1 MLHSSVFRTGLALA
15 ALTCAG
21 LAQAVPL
28 NVGYDNFTYSGT
40 VTRYATLADAQNQAN
55 ATGGPYTI
63 QTVTNNS
70 PLPARATRSNARDG
84 NLSVTSAA
92 PAAYG
97 SDVTYLSTAWYFTT
111 FPANGDGWGNP
122 NNSNNGFIQYYLTSS
137 APTVNGGWQP
147 GYTQFRLTVS
157 GGNGDSSN
165 AARFWPVP
173 NPDGPANIS
182 GGTYV
187 EFNLNLTANF
197 ASPATLNGATG
208 WYETTAMPS
217 SVTGTVSGIFQNDQA
232 NDTQYNG
239 FYRFSYTLAG
249 PGSWAADNAATWDD
263 GGTRV
268 APASLWAAPAA
279 VVPTSVAPVPSLGT
293 WALLGLSLALGLMAA
308 MRQGARAR
316 PARLR

>member
-1 MLHSSVFRTGLALA
+1 
-15 ALTCAG
+15 
-21 LAQAVPL
+21 
-28 NVGYDNFTYSGT
+28 
-40 VTRYATLADAQNQAN
+40 
-55 ATGGPYTI
+55 
-63 QTVTNNS
+63 
-70 PLPARATRSNARDG
+70 
-84 NLSVTSAA
+84 
-92 PAAYG
+92 
-97 SDVTYLSTAWYFTT
+97 
-111 FPANGDGWGNP
+111 
-122 NNSNNGFIQYYLTSS
+122 
-137 APTVNGGWQP
+137 
-147 GYTQFRLTVS
+147 
-157 GGNGDSSN
+157 
-165 AARFWPVP
+165 
-173 NPDGPANIS
+173 
-182 GGTYV
+182 
-187 EFNLNLTANF
+187 
-197 ASPATLNGATG
+197 
-208 WYETTAMPS
+208 MPS